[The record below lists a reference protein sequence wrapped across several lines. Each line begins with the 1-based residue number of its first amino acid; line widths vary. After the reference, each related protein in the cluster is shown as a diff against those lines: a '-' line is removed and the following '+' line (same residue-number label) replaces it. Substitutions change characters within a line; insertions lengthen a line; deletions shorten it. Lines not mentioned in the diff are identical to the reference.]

1 MGDFERT
8 VREFKRT
15 LTGGRQKTAPLDIM
29 GKVTRVEDGGAW
41 VRFAG
46 SEIGD
51 TPVRMNM
58 DCKEGDDVQ
67 VRSSG
72 GKAWIVG
79 NQSAPPTD
87 DTTATYARERASIAQ
102 GTAVEAR
109 GTAIDAQGTAD
120 DAKGTAIDAKETA
133 DSILIYDHDYTLETV
148 GGHLIATFHA
158 YLYQGG
164 VDIHT
169 SFEPEMFTWY
179 MKTEDGTE
187 YLGNGYS
194 VEIDTTTCGYGA
206 EVIGKFTTTDDTE
219 ALATDNSNLTNSSNE
234 PYTVRSSGESIRV
247 RDLSTSTA
255 IYPSEKLMIV
265 GAEDEHLVSIQTLQ
279 DYLNANLNKQVLFD
293 TTANWNAQTTLV
305 SNANT
310 LYVYTDHQL
319 DSQGNKVAGIKV
331 GDGLAYVVDL
341 PFTDAVTTE
350 HIADNT
356 RHVTQAERD
365 SWNNKVRC
373 YYAGTEQLIFTTA

>member
-1 MGDFERT
+1 MSNIKFESMAKDFSKAVRGKERKQT
-8 VREFKRT
+8 KAYDT
-15 LTGGRQKTAPLDIM
+15 L
-29 GKVTRVEDGGAW
+29 VTIVKIE
-41 VRFAG
+41 
-46 SEIGD
+46 GD
-51 TPVRMNM
+51 TAYVHIPGGVPSTPI
-58 DCKEGDDVQ
+58 KLTSAAKVGDTVMAHI
-67 VRSSG
+67 G
-72 GKAWIVG
+72 GGTGHTIG
-79 NQSAPPTD
+79 NLTSPPTD
-87 DTTATYARERASIAQ
+87 DTTATYARECAYIAQ
-102 GTAVEAR
+102 GTAVEAQ
-109 GTAIDAQGTAD
+109 GTAVEAQGTAV
-120 DAKGTAIDAKETA
+120 DAKETA

-148 GGHLIATFHA
+148 SGHLIATFHA
-158 YLYQGG
+158 HLYQGG

-187 YLGNGYS
+187 YLGDGYS

-206 EVIGKFTTTDDTE
+206 EVIGKFTTTDDAE

-247 RDLSTSTA
+247 RDLSTSTE
-255 IYPSEKLMIV
+255 IYPSEKLMVV

-293 TTANWNAQTTLV
+293 TTANWDAQTTLV

-341 PFTDAVTTE
+341 PFTDTVTTE

-365 SWNNKVRC
+365 FWNNKVRC

>member
-15 LTGGRQKTAPLDIM
+15 LTEGRQKTAPLDIM
-29 GKVTRVEDGGAW
+29 GKVTRVEDGVAW

-46 SEIGD
+46 SEVGD

-109 GTAIDAQGTAD
+109 GTAIDAQGTAV
-120 DAKGTAIDAKETA
+120 DAKETA

-158 YLYQGG
+158 HLYQGG

-194 VEIDTTTCGYGA
+194 VEVDTTTCGYGA
-206 EVIGKFTTTDDTE
+206 EVIGKFTTTDDAE

-255 IYPSEKLMIV
+255 MYPAEKLMVV

-279 DYLNANLNKQVLFD
+279 DYLNANLNKQVLFGTKAEWD
-293 TTANWNAQTTLV
+293 AQAGLISEANK
-305 SNANT
+305 
-310 LYVYTDHQL
+310 LYVYTDYST
-319 DSQGNKVAGIKV
+319 DGSGNNLAGIKV
-331 GDGLAYVVDL
+331 GDGDAYLIDM
-341 PFTDAVTTE
+341 PFIDEVYFN
-350 HIADNT
+350 HIQNSSI
-356 RHVTQAERD
+356 HVTAGDKLRWDEAV
-365 SWNNKVRC
+365 NC
-373 YYAGTEQLIFTTA
+373 YYSSGDILTFVHV

>member
-1 MGDFERT
+1 MNGIDKLADVLVNSIKRPDNKPKPKPYDTPAE
-8 VREFKRT
+8 VR
-15 LTGGRQKTAPLDIM
+15 
-29 GKVTRVEDGGAW
+29 RVE
-41 VRFAG
+41 
-46 SEIGD
+46 GD
-51 TPVRMNM
+51 TAFVHIPGGVDETPVKLTINA
-58 DCKEGDDVQ
+58 KAGDSVQ
-67 VRSSG
+67 VRVSG
-72 GKAWIVG
+72 GRAFIIG

-87 DTTATYARERASIAQ
+87 DTTATYARECAYIAQWTAVEAQ
-102 GTAVEAR
+102 GTAVEA
-109 GTAIDAQGTAD
+109 QGTAV
-120 DAKGTAIDAKETA
+120 DAKETA

-148 GGHLIATFHA
+148 SGHLIATFHA
-158 YLYQGG
+158 HLYQGG

-206 EVIGKFTTTDDTE
+206 EVIGKFTTTDDAE

-234 PYTVRSSGESIRV
+234 SYTVRSSGESIRV
-247 RDLSTSTA
+247 RDLSTSTE
-255 IYPSEKLMIV
+255 IYPSEKLMVV

-279 DYLNANLNKQVLFD
+279 DYLNANLNKQVLFGTKAEWD
-293 TTANWNAQTTLV
+293 AQTTLI

>member
-1 MGDFERT
+1 MNGIDKLADVLVNSIKRPDNKPKPKPYDTPAE
-8 VREFKRT
+8 VR
-15 LTGGRQKTAPLDIM
+15 
-29 GKVTRVEDGGAW
+29 RVE
-41 VRFAG
+41 
-46 SEIGD
+46 GD
-51 TPVRMNM
+51 TAFVHIPGGVDETPVKLTINA
-58 DCKEGDDVQ
+58 KAGDSVQ
-67 VRSSG
+67 VRVSG
-72 GKAWIVG
+72 GRAFIIG

-87 DTTATYARERASIAQ
+87 DTTATYARECAYIAQ
-102 GTAVEAR
+102 GTAVEAQ
-109 GTAIDAQGTAD
+109 GTAVEAQGTAV
-120 DAKGTAIDAKETA
+120 DAKETA

-158 YLYQGG
+158 HLYQGG

-187 YLGNGYS
+187 YLGNGHS
-194 VEIDTTTCGYGA
+194 VEVDTTTCGYGA
-206 EVIGKFTTTDDTE
+206 EVIGKFTTTDDVE
-219 ALATDNSNLTNSSNE
+219 ALTTDNSNLTNSSNE

-247 RDLSTSTA
+247 RDLSTSTE
-255 IYPSEKLMIV
+255 IYPSEKLMVV

-293 TTANWNAQTTLV
+293 TTANWDAQTTLV

-331 GDGLAYVVDL
+331 GDGLAYIVDL

-365 SWNNKVRC
+365 FWNNKVRC